1 MYIFLNYQLTSDNL
15 TVSNVIVLF
24 AGIDNGKRLAAT
36 GILWHVHDHTWEV
49 LFTGSMSWKDETA
62 KGNLRS
68 HKIVIKGPHFVFVRN
83 RQLLGSKVVWRDV
96 NRFPAR
102 DFFNYGTPGSEVDPT
117 VLARESVLVK
127 RFLQEKQPKGWSEVR
142 VVSQV
147 KKEKVVA
154 VRESSS
160 GRLPIKR
167 SRRIQENQKKTLFR
181 KRVHDRRALK
191 IQQQEAEKAMKLAN
205 QQRRRDIRK
214 MINEEL
220 VGYAYN
226 KIRDRISK
234 LVGPKLKNINSKIT
248 KLQREIE
255 SLPDVVQQVGEW
267 RQEATERLD
276 DTRNHYDVLLANIEA
291 KLDQSVVDISNKMK
305 RKCKKIAAD
314 VEKTSKEVSIL
325 GGRVNQIGKSKK
337 AKRRR
342 RGDKSGKKGK
352 NHILKEVKAEA
363 PPQAAVAVNRPKA
376 AVAVH
381 RPPTPMVPPRV
392 DGTPWFHVN
401 DPQIVGQQTYMT
413 SGSTVPRRRVSP
425 TPTPTPQFMS
435 PVYAARNYIR

>member
-1 MYIFLNYQLTSDNL
+1 MYIFLHFQLS
-15 TVSNVIVLF
+15 TVTNVTVLF

-49 LFTGSMSWKDETA
+49 LFTGSLSWKDETA
-62 KGNLRS
+62 KGNQRS
-68 HKIVIKGPHFVFVRN
+68 HKIMIKGPHFVFVRN
-83 RQLLGSKVVWRDV
+83 EKLMGETIDWHDV
-96 NRFPAR
+96 NKFPAR
-102 DFFNYGTPGSEVDPT
+102 DFFNYGVPGSEVDPT
-117 VLARESVLVK
+117 VLARESGLV
-127 RFLQEKQPKGWSEVR
+127 RSFLQKKQPKGWSEVR

-154 VRESSS
+154 VRLSRPKPRES
-160 GRLPIKR
+160 RLPIKR
-167 SRRIQENQKKTLFR
+167 SRRILENQKKTLFQQHLYD
-181 KRVHDRRALK
+181 KRVKK
-191 IQQQEAEKAMKLAN
+191 IQKAEAEKATKLAN

-220 VGYAYN
+220 VGYAYG
-226 KIRDRISK
+226 KIKDKISK
-234 LVGPKLKNINSKIT
+234 VVSPKLKNINSKIA

-276 DTRNHYDVLLANIEA
+276 NTKNHYDVLLANIEA

-325 GGRVNQIGKSKK
+325 GARVNQIGKIKK
-337 AKRRR
+337 VKRRR

-352 NHILKEVKAEA
+352 NHILQEAKAE
-363 PPQAAVAVNRPKA
+363 PSPKP

-392 DGTPWFHVN
+392 DGTPWFHRN

-413 SGSTVPRRRVSP
+413 SGSTVPPRRVS
-425 TPTPTPQFMS
+425 PTPQFMS
-435 PVYAARNYIR
+435 PVYAARNYMR